1 MIMETRE
8 RGDHSV
14 TIHQRLKD
22 LREDHDLTQT
32 EAGKIIGISQ
42 SDYGKYERGEMM
54 MGIDKYI
61 KFARFYNVS
70 IDYLCGIIDTP
81 RALVWDEARV
91 MQGKGDRA
99 LLLAYHSAPV
109 KIRNAIKDLL
119 KGSSTKN
126 AGG

>member
-1 MIMETRE
+1 M
-8 RGDHSV
+8 

-32 EAGKIIGISQ
+32 QAGKIIGISQ

-61 KFARFYNVS
+61 KFARYYNVS

-81 RALVWDEARV
+81 KALIKDNTAKI
-91 MQGKGDRA
+91 QGKSDNT
-99 LLLAYHSAPV
+99 LLQAYHNAPT
-109 KIRNAIKDLL
+109 KIKNAIKTLL
-119 KGSSTKN
+119 EI
-126 AGG
+126 